1 MSDGPLWIGLD
12 AGTSLVKAVL
22 FDDTLA
28 VVRHAARRTGAHAPR
43 PLWSEVDPDAV
54 WRAAVAC
61 LRAFTDGLDPARI
74 GGIGVTGCMVGA
86 CLVDA
91 RHRPVRRAILHNDGR
106 AQALIEQLQAR
117 TPDLLERVFA
127 TSGIALQQGCTLPVL
142 AWLDSHE
149 PEALDRA
156 AAVLGMKD
164 WLRLQLTGELA
175 GDPTEA
181 AVAPGDA
188 RTRARSPVMA
198 ELFGVGHRVGLLPAV
213 RPSESRAGGLA
224 EPAARACGLRPGTPV
239 AVGCGD
245 VPACALGAGV
255 VRPGEA
261 LTVLGTTCLNGVVVR
276 EPALDGLPVGLH
288 FAIPAGGFLRVMVN
302 IAGTS
307 NIDWATA
314 RFLAHLPEPERL
326 AAMMAQAE
334 ASPAGALGLTWLPYL
349 SGQGIVAPFL
359 DPHARGALCGLEEAH
374 GTAEILRAIHEGVAY
389 AIRDCFEALG
399 ALPDSVV
406 LAGGGG
412 RSPFWSQMIADV
424 LGRPVLVP
432 EGGELGAR
440 GAALLATVAAGRHAE
455 PISAAIALAPAI
467 ARRHDPRAEP
477 AYAEGLARYR
487 RIRDRLR
494 GHGRN
499 G

>member
-1 MSDGPLWIGLD
+1 MTGDPFWIGLD
-12 AGTSLVKAVL
+12 AGTSVVKAVL
-22 FDDTLA
+22 FDDALA

-43 PLWSEVDPDAV
+43 PLWSEVDPEAV
-54 WRAAVAC
+54 WEAAVDC
-61 LRAFTDGLDPARI
+61 LRAIGEGIDPARI

-91 RHRPVRRAILHNDGR
+91 AHRPVRPAILHNDGR
-106 AQALIEQLQAR
+106 AQALIEGLQAR
-117 TPDLLERVFA
+117 TPDLLEQVFA

-142 AWLDSHE
+142 AWLDAHE
-149 PEALDRA
+149 PGSLDRA
-156 AAVLGMKD
+156 VAVLGMKD
-164 WLRLQLTGELA
+164 WLRLRLTGTIA

-181 AVAPGDA
+181 AVAPGEA
-188 RTRARSPVMA
+188 RTRRRSAAMA
-198 ELFGVGHRVGLLPAV
+198 ELFGVAHRAALLPEI
-213 RPSESRAGGLA
+213 RPSESLAGGLD
-224 EPAARACGLRPGTPV
+224 ETAARACGLRPGTPV

-245 VPACALGAGV
+245 VPASALGAGV
-255 VRPGEA
+255 VRPGAA
-261 LTVLGTTCLNGVVVR
+261 LTVLGTTCLNGIVVR
-276 EPALDGLPVGLH
+276 EPVRDGAPVGLH

-302 IAGTS
+302 IAGTA
-307 NIDWATA
+307 NIDWAIA

-326 AAMMAQAE
+326 AALMAEAE
-334 ASPAGALGLTWLPYL
+334 ASPPGALGLTWLPYL

-359 DPHARGALCGLEEAH
+359 DPHARGALCGLEEVH

-389 AIRDCFEALG
+389 AIRDCFDALG
-399 ALPDSVV
+399 ALPDSLV

-412 RSPFWSQMIADV
+412 RSPFWAQVIADV
-424 LGRPVLVP
+424 LSRPVLVP
-432 EGGELGAR
+432 EGGEQGAR

-477 AYAEGLARYR
+477 AYLEGFARYR

-494 GHGRN
+494 GHGRD